1 MSFRFHRPPNRAF
14 TIVELLLVIS
24 LIVLLISMTLPSL
37 GQAKETA
44 RRAVCAANSRSQVQ
58 ACDVYSNDNS
68 GFFPSSFDKDGTWA
82 YSFDLR
88 TSSTAVRKPLG
99 VGACIPGRYIGMEPK
114 VFHCPSMDTSG
125 ATQWNTPY
133 HSMDVDIP
141 NWWSSIGASWWSDP
155 LQASKRIT
163 IAYSYRAPS
172 WYLNSTSKHIRHGQM
187 NPGFVV
193 NVDIM
198 DPRFGKWYTHKQGFT
213 FTRMD
218 ESTSFRGDRND
229 EFETLSISMGVN
241 TDGINGSLKDE
252 LLFKKLETG
261 Q

>member
-1 MSFRFHRPPNRAF
+1 MFHRSALRAF
-14 TIVELLLVIS
+14 TLIELLVVIRLS
-24 LIVLLISMTLPSL
+24 TLLISMTLPSL
-37 GQAKETA
+37 GASKENA
-44 RRAVCAANSRSQVQ
+44 RRAICMTNSRSQVQ
-58 ACDVYSNDNS
+58 ACDVYSNDNNS
-68 GFFPSSFDKDGTWA
+68 FFPSSFDKDGSWA

-88 TSSTAVRKPLG
+88 TSNTPVKKPLG
-99 VGACIPGRYIGMEPK
+99 VGACIPGKYIGMEPK
-114 VFHCPSMDTSG
+114 VFHCPSMNTAS

-133 HSMDVDIP
+133 HSMDVDVP
-141 NWWSSIGASWWSDP
+141 NWWNSIGASWWDDP
-155 LQASKRIT
+155 VYASKRIT

-172 WYLNSTSKHIRHGQM
+172 WYLNNTTSRYIRYGQM
-187 NPGFVV
+187 KPGMAI

-198 DPRFGKWYTHKQGFT
+198 DPRFGKWYTHRVGFV

-218 ESTSFRGDRND
+218 QSSHFFGDPND

-252 LLFKKLETG
+252 LLFKKLEEG